1 MEKCKPITEDDILLT
16 ELLIARSYGNLKQ
29 SVARASSRTFSS
41 VGGTIRQHPY
51 ATAGTAVG
59 AGIILYGLFRL
70 LTGNCHAKRRNAIDR
85 EEPSRTNRTMDI
97 LSMAMPIV
105 TPYLTA
111 YLEKY
116 LARTFSK
123 GRN

>member
-1 MEKCKPITEDDILLT
+1 MEKRKPVTEEDLLLT
-16 ELLIARSYGNLKQ
+16 ELMIARSYGNLKQ

-41 VGGTIRQHPY
+41 VGGTIRQHPV
-51 ATAGTAVG
+51 ATTGAAVG
-59 AGIILYGLFRL
+59 AGVLLYGLFRL
-70 LTGNCHAKRRNAIDR
+70 MTRGNPVGGKGSGGR
-85 EEPSRTNRTMDI
+85 EQPPRPDMTMKI

-111 YLEKY
+111 YLERY
-116 LARTFSK
+116 MGRAFSK